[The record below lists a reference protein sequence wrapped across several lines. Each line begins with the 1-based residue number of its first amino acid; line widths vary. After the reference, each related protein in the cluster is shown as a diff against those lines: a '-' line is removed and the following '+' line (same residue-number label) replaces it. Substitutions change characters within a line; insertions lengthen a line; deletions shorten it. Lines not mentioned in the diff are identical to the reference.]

1 MADGQRENGAGY
13 GDELFHDKLRSIPDN
28 SVSKDRLA
36 AKPVQYVLKDSQR
49 QLSIGYDLAA
59 GHLTLSHEGIDAEKL
74 PPVAKDLQIYQ
85 SKIVDT
91 STSDTR

>member
-1 MADGQRENGAGY
+1 MEHKELGGIDIMVDGQRENGAGF

-49 QLSIGYDLAA
+49 CLSIGYDLET
-59 GHLTLSHEGIDAEKL
+59 GQLSMK
-74 PPVAKDLQIYQ
+74 
-85 SKIVDT
+85 
-91 STSDTR
+91 